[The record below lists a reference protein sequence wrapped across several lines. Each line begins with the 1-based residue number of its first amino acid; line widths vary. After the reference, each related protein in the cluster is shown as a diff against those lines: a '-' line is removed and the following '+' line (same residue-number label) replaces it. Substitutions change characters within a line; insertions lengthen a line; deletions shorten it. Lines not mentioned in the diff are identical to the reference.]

1 MQILVISDAWHPQI
15 NGVVRTYEYMRPE
28 LEAVGHTVSVIGP
41 AECGISLPCPKYE
54 EIRLSIG
61 GFFNLWQK
69 IDHARSLCRD
79 TDFHLH
85 IATEGPLGWIA
96 RRYALKNNLKF
107 SSCYHTEFPD
117 YIAKR
122 LPSFLSNAARNLAIK
137 IIRHF
142 HSAAGTLFVA
152 TESLTEKLQALNYKT
167 HISPL
172 TRGADLAQFFPAEKR
187 LFQDVKTPIAL
198 YVGRVAVEKN
208 LPAFLEAEWHGTK
221 IIVGA
226 GPDLESLKS
235 QYPDVVFTGKKTG
248 AELAAHYQ
256 SADIFV
262 FPSKTDTFGMV
273 IVEAL
278 ACGLP
283 VAAYPVTG
291 PVDIIT
297 KAELGALNEDL
308 SLAMHAALHA
318 AGDKNGRA
326 TYARE
331 NYSWQHVAHQFIEGI
346 ERYCMKAEL

>member
-15 NGVVRTYEYMRPE
+15 NGVVRTYEYMIPALR
-28 LEAVGHTVSVIGP
+28 AAGHTVSVIGP
-41 AECGISLPCPKYE
+41 AECGLSMPCPQYE

-61 GFFNLWQK
+61 GLFNLWQK
-69 IDHARSLCRD
+69 IDHARSQCR
-79 TDFHLH
+79 TSDFHLH

-96 RRYALKNNLKF
+96 RRYALKNKLKF

-122 LPSFLSNAARNLAIK
+122 LPSFLSNTARNLSIN
-137 IIRHF
+137 IIRKF
-142 HSAAGTLFVA
+142 HSAASTMFVA
-152 TESLTEKLQALNYKT
+152 TESLTAKLQALNYQT
-167 HISPL
+167 QISPL
-172 TRGADLAQFFPAEKR
+172 TRGADLSQFFSAEKT
-187 LFQDVKTPIAL
+187 LFQEFKKPVAL

-226 GPDLESLKS
+226 GPDLEHLKNA
-235 QYPDVVFTGKKTG
+235 YPDAVFVGKQTGQ
-248 AELAAHYQ
+248 ALAAHYQ

-297 KAELGALNEDL
+297 KAELGALNENL
-308 SLAMHAALHA
+308 SLAMHAALNA

-331 NYSWQHVAHQFIEGI
+331 HYSWQHVAHQFIEGI